1 MTLKRFLQT
10 VGAAGFMSL
19 VLGFAL
25 AMPLT
30 LHFNLP
36 DRIEPVARYF
46 CPETGTFAPRY
57 FQARS
62 ARKSRYE
69 ACLDAEGKR
78 IEDRATHY
86 RIVQTIGFAWSA
98 ALLPLFFLIFR
109 PLIAALPPFRRQRM
123 ATANRSIAV
132 MNNPVI
138 QRAAGA
144 VDR

>member
-62 ARKSRYE
+62 ARGLAKSATSISTGPSERVWTMNLPSNFN
-69 ACLDAEGKR
+69 AVPSSTVSTATSASS
-78 IEDRATHY
+78 RAT
-86 RIVQTIGFAWSA
+86 GS
-98 ALLPLFFLIFR
+98 
-109 PLIAALPPFRRQRM
+109 
-123 ATANRSIAV
+123 
-132 MNNPVI
+132 
-138 QRAAGA
+138 G
-144 VDR
+144 